1 MGLTFLKSLVFGK
14 SNMVLYVAIGLVVAG
29 LGGYIYY
36 QDNQITTQ
44 KQKIKDQDQYMV
56 LLSKYYNDAVEISEN
71 NRKEFKKQR
80 DDDKKTIKLLE
91 ESHQKALKQTKT
103 ITIIKERIKYVKKE
117 DDGDVAPVLHD
128 TLDRLRRLQA
138 TTSKTDNKNSK
149 NKTRST
155 K

>member
-1 MGLTFLKSLVFGK
+1 MGILFRTLSFASSPIMKIVG
-14 SNMVLYVAIGLVVAG
+14 IGLVV
-29 LGGYIYY
+29 LSLSGYIYILKSE
-36 QDNQITTQ
+36 ITD
-44 KQKIKDQDQYMV
+44 KQKELEQKDQYMV

-128 TLDRLRRLQA
+128 TLDRLRRLQT

-149 NKTRST
+149 NKTKST
-155 K
+155 N